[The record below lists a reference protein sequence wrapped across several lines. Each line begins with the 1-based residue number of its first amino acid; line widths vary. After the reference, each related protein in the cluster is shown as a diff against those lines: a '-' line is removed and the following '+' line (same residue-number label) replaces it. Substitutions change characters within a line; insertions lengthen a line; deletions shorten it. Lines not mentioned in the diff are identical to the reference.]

1 LQTVKVR
8 LFVAV
13 LPPAPVIDSLQALP
27 RPDLGQVRW
36 TTPAQWH
43 VTVRF
48 LGEVGDPSEV
58 IEAVA
63 GAVGSVGATAVEA
76 WLGPVTAW
84 FPGHRVLQVPVVG
97 LDDIAA
103 RVRTATS
110 RWGAPDERPYSGHL
124 TLGRTRGREAPPRGL
139 DGAPVSIGFSVHGV
153 AVVESAIDP
162 AGARYRV
169 VAALP
174 FGGELTG

>member
-1 LQTVKVR
+1 MVR

-27 RPDLGQVRW
+27 RPDVRPVRW
-36 TTPAQWH
+36 TTPSQWH

-58 IEAVA
+58 VEAVT

-76 WLGPVTAW
+76 TLGPVTAW
-84 FPGHRVLQVPVVG
+84 FPGHHVLQVPVAG
-97 LDDIAA
+97 LDDLAA
-103 RVRTATS
+103 RVRAATS

-124 TLGRTRGREAPPRGL
+124 TLGRTRGREAPPHGL
-139 DGAPVSIGFSVHGV
+139 DGAPISVGFAVHGV
-153 AVVESAIDP
+153 SVMESELDP
-162 AGARYRV
+162 TGARYRV
-169 VAALP
+169 VATVPLA
-174 FGGELTG
+174 GADGLTG

>member
-1 LQTVKVR
+1 VMVR

-13 LPPAPVIDSLQALP
+13 LPPAPVIESLQSLP
-27 RPDLGQVRW
+27 RPDDGSVRW
-36 TTPAQWH
+36 TTPSQWH
-43 VTVRF
+43 VTMRF

-58 IEAVA
+58 VEAVT
-63 GAVGSVGATAVEA
+63 GAVGSVRATAVEA

-84 FPGHRVLQVPVVG
+84 FPGHHVLQVPVAG

-103 RVRTATS
+103 RVRAATS

-124 TLGRTRGREAPPRGL
+124 TLARTCGREAPPRGL
-139 DGAPVSIGFSVHGV
+139 DGARVSVGFAVHGV
-153 AVVESAIDP
+153 AVMESARDP

-169 VAALP
+169 VAAVP
-174 FGGELTG
+174 VGGR